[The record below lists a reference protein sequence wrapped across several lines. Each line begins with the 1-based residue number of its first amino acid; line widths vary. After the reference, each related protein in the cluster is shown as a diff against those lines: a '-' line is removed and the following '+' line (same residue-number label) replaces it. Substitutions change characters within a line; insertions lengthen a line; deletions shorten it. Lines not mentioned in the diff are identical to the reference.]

1 MTVTVTVAVMVTVVA
16 GEAGKDG
23 KVGTVKAVG
32 IVVIVVPVVML
43 VMLVY
48 VKMESGAAV
57 GKGVGEESVA
67 AVEAAGE
74 AEGEAAGEMGLVVC
88 CTKVPPPSAL
98 YFRMRSGRYQCIVTG
113 TTGVTR
119 TPKSTFGFPSPL
131 CMGGIRCGW
140 RANRGRATLPQ

>member
-1 MTVTVTVAVMVTVVA
+1 MAVAVTVTVAVMVTVVA

-23 KVGTVKAVG
+23 KVGTVEAVG

-57 GKGVGEESVA
+57 GKGVGEESMA
-67 AVEAAGE
+67 AV
-74 AEGEAAGEMGLVVC
+74 EAAGEMGLVVC
-88 CTKVPPPSAL
+88 CTKVPQPSAL
-98 YFRMRSGRYQCIVTG
+98 YFRMRSGRYQCTVTG

-119 TPKSTFGFPSPL
+119 TPKSTFGFPSPP

-140 RANRGRATLPQ
+140 RANRGRGTLPQ